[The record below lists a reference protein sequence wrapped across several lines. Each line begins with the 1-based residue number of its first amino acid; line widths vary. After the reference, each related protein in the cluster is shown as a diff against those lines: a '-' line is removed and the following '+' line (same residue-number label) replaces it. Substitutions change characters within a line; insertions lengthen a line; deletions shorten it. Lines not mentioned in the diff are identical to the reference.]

1 MTECGDSPE
10 ERCQCFASI
19 LVGALCLFEYPMQ
32 SFDLCRISGFEYF
45 EIPNLEMQR
54 ADQSLT
60 EDIHFGAKSLW

>member
-1 MTECGDSPE
+1 
-10 ERCQCFASI
+10 
-19 LVGALCLFEYPMQ
+19 MQ